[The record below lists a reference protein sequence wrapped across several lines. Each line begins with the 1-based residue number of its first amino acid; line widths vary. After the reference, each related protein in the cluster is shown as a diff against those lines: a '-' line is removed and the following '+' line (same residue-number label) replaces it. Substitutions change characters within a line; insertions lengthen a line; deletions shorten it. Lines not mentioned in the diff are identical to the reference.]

1 MMQARMGLA
10 ALLAMSIAGAGCD
23 DDTTAA
29 TNGDMAVSGSD
40 LASSDD
46 LATGPADMTP
56 AAPPTKKVIV
66 FVWDGLRPDSVTMTD
81 TPNLFAMK
89 QAGVEFQDN
98 HSTYPTFTMMNS
110 AAFATGAFPGT
121 TGFYGNSLWAPGATG
136 PSSGGGAA
144 DFVDPVFTEDYAI
157 LQDLDTY
164 YLNKLLLVGTLFQAA
179 QARGLTTAAVGKS
192 GAAFLQ
198 DYRKGGFIVDEKMVW
213 PLTLAKEIQSHGDV
227 LPATTPFAYAPGQ
240 ITLSAVNGTPTTSAA
255 RMTLADKA
263 TGDPTAAQSA
273 PPSAANLYLLQ
284 TYLTYVLPKAP
295 DVTLI
300 WFRSPDSPEHNYGP
314 GSPTYHD
321 ALKHQDFLLGQ
332 LQAALKQKG
341 WDKTTDI
348 IVVSDH
354 GHSNVSGPL
363 SLFPLRAI
371 AAGAVGAADA
381 NGWSASGD
389 VRLAD
394 LLTKAG
400 IANVFDGNGCMYV
413 PAMSGMKVDGSF
425 VYPTLPFDTTCPA
438 NKTSPTN
445 ANGYTTKAYLVPA
458 GALPAGAVVIAT
470 NGGSDYL
477 YVPDHSATV
486 VQSVVTAL
494 QKREEVGAIFL
505 NSMYGAL
512 NGTLP
517 MSMVKLENAG
527 RAPDIIISYDFDEN
541 AMVAGVPGIEYESMS
556 SANNRGMHGSF
567 SPRDVHNTLVAIG
580 PDFKAAFADTLP
592 TGNVDVAPTV
602 AQIFG
607 LQLPGANGRPLLE
620 ALASG
625 GAAASDYT
633 VTPSTMNPAAPATG
647 LVFQL
652 PTDPTGA
659 TTDTGLTQGTYT
671 INLKVKTL
679 TKGSQSWTYF
689 DSAKAVRQ

>member
-1 MMQARMGLA
+1 MMQARIGLA
-10 ALLAMSIAGAGCD
+10 AMLALGAVAGCD
-23 DDTTAA
+23 DDTTVMANA
-29 TNGDMAVSGSD
+29 DMAAAADMSGG
-40 LASSDD
+40 DD
-46 LATGPADMTP
+46 LATAPADMTQ
-56 AAPPTKKVIV
+56 ATAPTKKVIV
-66 FVWDGLRPDSVTMTD
+66 FVWDGLRPDSVTMAD

-89 QAGVEFQDN
+89 QAGVDFQDN

-110 AAFATGAFPGT
+110 AAFATGSFPAT
-121 TGFYGNSLWAPGATG
+121 TGFYGNTLWAPGATG
-136 PSSGGGAA
+136 PSSGGSAA
-144 DFVDPVFTEDYAI
+144 DFVDPAFTEDYAI

-198 DYRKGGFIVDEKMVW
+198 DYRKGGYIVDEKMVW
-213 PLTLAKEIQSHGDV
+213 PLSLAKEVQAQGDV
-227 LPATTPFAYAPGQ
+227 LPSTTPFAYAPGQ
-240 ITLSAVNGTPTTSAA
+240 ITLSSVNGSPTASAA
-255 RMTLADKA
+255 RVTLADKA
-263 TGDPTAAQSA
+263 TGDPTAAQPA

-284 TYLTYVLPKAP
+284 TYLSYVLPKAP

-321 ALKHQDFLLGQ
+321 ALKNQDFLLGQ
-332 LQAALKQKG
+332 LQAALEQKG

-363 SLFPLRAI
+363 ALFPLRAI
-371 AAGAVGAADA
+371 ASGAVGAVDG

-394 LLTKAG
+394 LLSKAG
-400 IANVFDGNGCMYV
+400 IANVFDGNGCIYV
-413 PAMSGMKVDGSF
+413 PAMSGIKADGSS
-425 VYPTLPFDTTCPA
+425 VYPTLPFDATCAA

-445 ANGYTTKAYLVPA
+445 TAGYTTRSYAVPA
-458 GALPAGAVVIAT
+458 GSLPAGAVVIAT

-486 VQSVVTAL
+486 VQSLVTEL
-494 QKREEVGAIFL
+494 QKREEVGAIFV
-505 NSMYGAL
+505 NSMYGTL
-512 NGTLP
+512 VGTLP

-527 RAPDIIISYDFDEN
+527 RAPDIIISYDFDAD
-541 AMVAGVPGIEYESMS
+541 AMVAGVPGVEYESMS
-556 SANNRGMHGSF
+556 SGNNRGMHGSF
-567 SPRDVHNTLVAIG
+567 SPRDVHNTLIAAG
-580 PDFKAAFADTLP
+580 PDFKTSFADTLP

-607 LQLPGANGRPLLE
+607 LSLPGANGRPLLE
-620 ALASG
+620 ALIAGG
-625 GAAASDYT
+625 GAIADYT
-633 VTPSTMNPAAPATG
+633 STPSTVNPTAAATG
-647 LVFQL
+647 LTFQL

-659 TTDTGLTQGTYT
+659 TTDPALTVGSYS
-671 INLKVKTL
+671 IDLKIKTL
-679 TKGSQSWTYF
+679 TKGTQSWTYF